1 MGDLLAV
8 SFSQEQT
15 LERVGGIHP
24 SSACGSTSRL
34 AARCPMTCKPSSMSR
49 AGSNLDSA
57 AVFDEYRDRIH
68 RHILFM
74 VRDPELAADL
84 TQETFLRAHEE
95 LASLQD
101 PSALSVWLYRIATRL
116 CLDAYRSSKKKTG
129 SAGGGEGARED
140 GPAPEPGPSLQLLVD
155 QAEMS
160 ACVRGLLDELPP
172 SYRAVLLLH
181 DLHGMSGHDIADQ
194 LQCTLATAK
203 IRLHR
208 ARRRLEAALR
218 ASCEFACDERGVLAC
233 EPKRRRRPPSR

>member
-1 MGDLLAV
+1 M
-8 SFSQEQT
+8 T
-15 LERVGGIHP
+15 
-24 SSACGSTSRL
+24 SSPTSTSKRDV
-34 AARCPMTCKPSSMSR
+34 K
-49 AGSNLDSA
+49 LDSA

-68 RHILFM
+68 RHVLYM
-74 VRDPELAADL
+74 VRDPEVARDL

-116 CLDAYRSSKKKTG
+116 SLDAYRSSKRG
-129 SAGGGEGARED
+129 MASAGGGEATRED
-140 GPAPEPGPSLQLLVD
+140 EAAPDRGPSLQLVVE

-160 ACVRGLLDELPP
+160 ACVRALLDELPP

-181 DLHGMSGHDIADQ
+181 DLHGMSGREIADQ
-194 LQCTLATAK
+194 LHCTLATAK

-218 ASCEFACDERGVLAC
+218 ASCDFACDERGVLVC
-233 EPKRRRRPPSR
+233 EPKRGGPPR

>member
-1 MGDLLAV
+1 
-8 SFSQEQT
+8 
-15 LERVGGIHP
+15 
-24 SSACGSTSRL
+24 
-34 AARCPMTCKPSSMSR
+34 MTCKPSSLSR
-49 AGSNLDSA
+49 PNSHLDSA
-57 AVFDEYRDRIH
+57 AVFDAYRERIR

-116 CLDAYRSSKKKTG
+116 CLDAYRSSKRTAG
-129 SAGGGEGARED
+129 STSSGEGARED
-140 GPAPEPGPSLQLLVD
+140 GPAFEAGPSLQLLLE

-181 DLHGMSGHDIADQ
+181 DLHGLSGREIADQ
-194 LQCTLATAK
+194 LQCTVATAK

-218 ASCEFACDERGVLAC
+218 ASCDFACDERGVLVC
-233 EPKRRRRPPSR
+233 EPKRRRRPTSP

>member
-1 MGDLLAV
+1 MKC
-8 SFSQEQT
+8 
-15 LERVGGIHP
+15 RP
-24 SSACGSTSRL
+24 SWTSR
-34 AARCPMTCKPSSMSR
+34 P
-49 AGSNLDSA
+49 GSKLDSA
-57 AVFDEYRDRIH
+57 AVFDEYRDRIR

-74 VRDPELAADL
+74 MRDQELAADL

-116 CLDAYRSSKKKTG
+116 CLDAYRSSKTKTEG
-129 SAGGGEGARED
+129 AASGEGASED
-140 GPAPEPGPSLQLLVD
+140 APAPERGPSLQLLVD

-181 DLHGMSGHDIADQ
+181 DLHGMSGREIADQ

-218 ASCEFACDERGVLAC
+218 ANCDFACDERGVLVC
-233 EPKRRRRPPSR
+233 EPKRRRPPPSR

>member
-1 MGDLLAV
+1 M
-8 SFSQEQT
+8 
-15 LERVGGIHP
+15 P
-24 SSACGSTSRL
+24 
-34 AARCPMTCKPSSMSR
+34 CKPSSLSR
-49 AGSNLDSA
+49 PGSTLDSA

-68 RHILFM
+68 RHVLFM
-74 VRDPELAADL
+74 VRDRELAADL

-116 CLDAYRSSKKKTG
+116 CLDAYRSSKTRAG
-129 SAGGGEGARED
+129 SAGSGEGARED
-140 GPAPEPGPSLQLLVD
+140 EPLSEAGPSLQLLLER
-155 QAEMS
+155 AEMS

-181 DLHGMSGHDIADQ
+181 DLHGMSGREVADQ
-194 LQCTLATAK
+194 LRCTLATAK

-218 ASCEFACDERGVLAC
+218 ASCDFACDERGVLVC
-233 EPKRRRRPPSR
+233 EPKRRRRPRSR